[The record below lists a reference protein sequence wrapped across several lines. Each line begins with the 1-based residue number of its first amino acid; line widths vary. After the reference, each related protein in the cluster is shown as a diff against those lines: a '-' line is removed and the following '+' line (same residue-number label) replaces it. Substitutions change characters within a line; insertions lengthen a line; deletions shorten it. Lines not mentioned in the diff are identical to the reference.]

1 MEWDG
6 VRGGNSMLI
15 VRRRGG
21 RETGRIQQDMEQV
34 FRSLVIGVRPIS
46 RSNIG
51 VWRPPVEVY
60 ECEDCLVV
68 TVEIAGLQEEE
79 INVIV
84 DETLMRVSVVRQNP
98 SAAQKRTYHEMGVAY
113 GQFEAQVFLPF
124 SIVLDNVEA
133 SYQGGFLTVTLPR
146 AQATRIV
153 PRASETPASAQ
164 EG

>member
-1 MEWDG
+1 
-6 VRGGNSMLI
+6 MLI

-60 ECEDCLVV
+60 ECQDRLVV
-68 TVEIAGLQEEE
+68 TVEIAGMKEEE
-79 INVIV
+79 ISVIV
-84 DETLMRVSVVRQNP
+84 DETLLRVSGVRHNP
-98 SAAQKRTYHEMGVAY
+98 SATQKRTYHEMGIAY
-113 GQFEAQVFLPF
+113 GPFEAQVFLPF
-124 SIVLDNVEA
+124 SVALENVEA
-133 SYQGGFLTVTLPR
+133 SYEGGFLTVTLPR

-153 PRASETPASAQ
+153 PRDVQPSVSAQ

>member
-1 MEWDG
+1 
-6 VRGGNSMLI
+6 MLI

-60 ECEDCLVV
+60 ECDDVLVV
-68 TVEIAGLQEEE
+68 TAEIAGVQEDE
-79 INVIV
+79 ISVVV
-84 DETLMRVSVVRQNP
+84 DETLLRVSGVRHNP
-98 SAAQKRTYHEMGVAY
+98 SATQKRTYHEMGIAY
-113 GQFEAQVFLPF
+113 GPFEAQVFLPF
-124 SIVLDNVEA
+124 AIVLDKVEA
-133 SYQGGFLTVTLPR
+133 AYEGGFLRVSLPR

-153 PRASETPASAQ
+153 PREVETSARAQ

>member
-1 MEWDG
+1 
-6 VRGGNSMLI
+6 MLI

-79 INVIV
+79 ISVIV
-84 DETLMRVSVVRQNP
+84 DETLLRVAGVRQNP
-98 SAAQKRTYHEMGVAY
+98 SATQKRTYHEMGIAY

-124 SIVLDNVEA
+124 AIVLDEVEA

-153 PRASETPASAQ
+153 PRASETPAPVQ

>member
-1 MEWDG
+1 
-6 VRGGNSMLI
+6 MLI

-51 VWRPPVEVY
+51 VWRPPVEVF
-60 ECEDCLVV
+60 ECEDSLVV
-68 TVEIAGLQEEE
+68 TVEIAGVVEEE
-79 INVIV
+79 ISVVV
-84 DETLMRVSVVRQNP
+84 DETLLRVSGVRNNP
-98 SAAQKRTYHEMGVAY
+98 SVTQKRTYHEMGIAY
-113 GQFEAQVFLPF
+113 GPFEAQVFLPF
-124 SIVLDNVEA
+124 SVVLDQVEA
-133 SYQGGFLTVTLPR
+133 SYEGGFLRITLPR

-153 PRASETPASAQ
+153 PRASETPEQAQ

>member
-1 MEWDG
+1 
-6 VRGGNSMLI
+6 MLI
-15 VRRRGG
+15 VRRRGS

-46 RSNIG
+46 RSHIG

-68 TVEIAGLQEEE
+68 TVEIAGVQEEE
-79 INVIV
+79 ISVIV
-84 DETLMRVSVVRQNP
+84 DESLLRVAGTRQNP
-98 SAAQKRTYHEMGVAY
+98 SATQKRTYHEMGIAY
-113 GQFEAQVFLPF
+113 GPFEAQVFLPF
-124 SIVLDNVEA
+124 SIVLDKVEA
-133 SYQGGFLTVTLPR
+133 AYEGGFLKVSLPR

-153 PRASETPASAQ
+153 PKEVEASAPAQ